1 MKKAILA
8 ASMILVVCLA
18 SSQVPRFRVATPEIR
33 LQAADPAAPALEL
46 LGKWPY
52 GPCEACA
59 IDAGRKF
66 ALIGNGETLQVLDI
80 SIASR
85 PVKISEVTLEGSP
98 QDIEIS
104 GNFAYVMTLNYL
116 LVVSLVDLAHLSVL
130 NGFVYSGVQLRSL
143 FVSADRAYVAAN
155 FGVDIFD
162 VSDPYHPAYRGT
174 YRRGSAEF
182 FDVAVWG
189 TYAICAYTDWR
200 WPDPATRTY
209 GLEVI
214 DVSVASAP
222 RLVGNLDLGK
232 DLLPREIAVTAN
244 GYALVCQST
253 DTWKSGALAVIDVG
267 SDPGHPS
274 ETGRLV
280 RTDGGFDGIALSG
293 NLACVYQMSIGRMS
307 MIDVSNPGSPVVLG
321 AYTTGS
327 IYQYRDMH
335 QSAGLVGISNAGGGF
350 SLYSVAAPSAPAP
363 LGSFDTPDEV
373 GWGNNIAVS
382 GDRVYMA
389 CYSDGLRIMDV
400 SDPSR
405 PAEESM
411 CNDRGL
417 DRGVAVVGNIA
428 YGVDTTRLSV
438 FDISDS
444 KSPGRLADLDLPR
457 IDPTLESY
465 GHSGIVVRPP
475 YAYVS
480 GVEWSGD
487 NRRATLT
494 IIDVSDPGHPSVV
507 KTFAYP
513 IKISNF
519 GNLALY
525 GNYAYLGVE
534 DSSMG
539 DADRRCG
546 LRTIDVSDPR
556 NPREV
561 SSWRSDVAGSSS
573 SRVAVHG
580 DRLYLTGDQ
589 LRIFDLADPGAPRLV
604 AIIVLGC
611 ADIAFSGDF
620 AYLALDRLLVL
631 DLSNLAG
638 GTVPAYYYRGEK
650 GKGIAVS
657 GNIAYVPGSL
667 SVYKNN
673 VAPAISIVSPAART
687 TILGSI
693 PIEVQA
699 SHDSGIRKVEFHI
712 DGSLKFVDTS
722 APYTYLWDTAPYQD
736 GVHTVR
742 IYATNNEGRSS
753 ELLTDV
759 FIRHVYAPLDFT
771 GKTTLNRSLSQVEYI
786 NVLSWRAHPD
796 NQNIVKYRLLRVE
809 GRTQTFLAEVGAD
822 KLEYRHRRIDKEKSC
837 TYALIAVDNQGRESL
852 PAYLTIQ
859 PGSNLR

>member
-8 ASMILVVCLA
+8 AFVVLVVCLG
-18 SSQVPRFRVATPEIR
+18 SSQIPRVRVATPDVR
-33 LQAADPAAPALEL
+33 LQADPAAEALEL

-59 IDAGRKF
+59 IDAGRKL
-66 ALIGNGETLQVLDI
+66 ALIGNGETLQVLNI
-80 SIASR
+80 SNTSSPA
-85 PVKISEVTLEGSP
+85 KIGEVSLEGNP
-98 QDIEIS
+98 QDIEIA

-116 LVVSLVDLAHLSVL
+116 LVVSLADLAHPSILA
-130 NGFVYSGVQLRSL
+130 GFSYSGAQLRSL
-143 FVSADRAYVAAN
+143 FVSSDRAYVAAN
-155 FGVDIFD
+155 FGVDVFD

-200 WPDPATRTY
+200 LPDPATRTY

-253 DTWKSGALAVIDVG
+253 ETWQSGALAVIDVG

-274 ETGRLV
+274 ETGRLA

-293 NLACVYQMSIGRMS
+293 NVACVYQMSIGRMT
-307 MIDVSNPGSPVVLG
+307 MIDVSNPGSPVAIG
-321 AYTTGS
+321 ATTTGS

-335 QSAGLVGISNAGGGF
+335 RSAGLVGISNAGGGF
-350 SLYSVAAPSAPAP
+350 SLYSVATPSAPAP
-363 LGSFDTPDEV
+363 LGTFDTPDEV

-389 CYSDGLRIMDV
+389 GYRDGLRIMDV
-400 SDPSR
+400 SDPYH
-405 PAEESM
+405 PAEESL
-411 CNDRGL
+411 CNDRSL
-417 DRGVAVVGNIA
+417 DRGVAVVGSIA
-428 YGVDTTRLSV
+428 YGVDSTRLSI
-438 FDISDS
+438 FDISSS
-444 KSPGRLADLDLPR
+444 KSPERIADLDLPR
-457 IDPTLESY
+457 IDPTLGS
-465 GHSGIVVRPP
+465 SGRNGIAVRMP

-480 GVEWSGD
+480 GVEWGPAGRQA
-487 NRRATLT
+487 NLT
-494 IIDVSDPGHPSVV
+494 IVNVSDPEHPSIV
-507 KTFAYP
+507 KTFACP

-525 GNYAYLGVE
+525 GNYVYLAVE
-534 DSSMG
+534 DTTTG

-561 SSWRSDVAGSSS
+561 STWRSDVIGSGG
-573 SRVAVHG
+573 SRVAVSG

-589 LRIFDLADPGAPRLV
+589 LRIFDLADPAAPRPV
-604 AIIVLGC
+604 AF
-611 ADIAFSGDF
+611 IAFRCDEIALSGDF
-620 AYLALDRLLVL
+620 AYLSLEKLLVL
-631 DLSNLAG
+631 DLSNITG
-638 GTVPAYYYRGEK
+638 GSVPGYYYRGEK
-650 GKGIAVS
+650 GKGAAVS

-667 SVYKNN
+667 SIFRNN
-673 VAPAISIVSPAART
+673 AAPSISVVSPAART
-687 TILGSI
+687 TVLGSV
-693 PIEVQA
+693 PIEAQA
-699 SHDSGIRKVEFHI
+699 GHDSGILKVEFHI
-712 DGSLKFVDTS
+712 DGSLKSVDTS
-722 APYTYLWDTAPYQD
+722 APYTHVWDTTPYQD

-742 IYATNNEGRSS
+742 VLATNNDGRSS

-759 FIRHVYAPLDFT
+759 FIRHVYTPPDFT
-771 GKTTLNRSLSQVEYI
+771 GKMMPNRSLSQVEYI
-786 NVLSWRAHPD
+786 NILTWRAHPD
-796 NQNIVKYRLLRVE
+796 NRNIVKYRLLRVE
-809 GRTQTFLAEVGAD
+809 GRAQTFLAEVGAE
-822 KLEYRHRRIDKEKSC
+822 KLEYLHRRIDKEKACS
-837 TYALIAVDNQGRESL
+837 YALVAVDSEGRESL
-852 PAYLTIQ
+852 PAFFTVQ